1 MDIIISAFLFGLALI
16 ALQTEVTP
24 LWLDWPFVALCI
36 CLALARYTLS
46 NEKWCRDLRV
56 RLAAERSAQPYRAL
70 MLPLLRRVTRWRRP
84 PLAGPDTRW
93 LDFHARDAKAATHT
107 AYAWFGWTLLDFA
120 LLWAVLY
127 PLLLLLLQWV
137 VMGEGRLGTFAVLP
151 GWQSLIEPVGTLVA
165 LTLILILPRLAP
177 WELTNR
183 QVVIRISADWLP
195 ILVYTSAV
203 ALAVASAVASASA
216 PASAVAFAFAV
227 AFTATAA
234 VAVTVA
240 GTVALSV
247 AAALAVAIAVAFAGA
262 GTVADAF
269 AFAFAGAVA
278 STSAGVVAFAGAG
291 AGAFAVAFAVA
302 RAVAVATAR
311 LVRSGRAR
319 LAYGLMV
326 TIYVL
331 LTLSIPA
338 FLSFERMGDQV
349 RGVYLFLGLF
359 PLLNGV
365 FDFLSYGVT
374 LGLWRA
380 GLRRGG
386 IAPWVL
392 GFADIVAALLLFTA
406 LGAALILSVAVMNR
420 LAGVD
425 ILPLEPIFTD
435 LRSKPVTDQPWLASA
450 QAQYMWLYAM
460 LFSTLVPTL
469 IHAGL
474 SCLSLAQWAPAGLRR
489 RYVGWIDRRDESPW
503 AEIGVTVG
511 LGLTWFMSFM
521 LPLVGLGGLL
531 WLVQGAAPLV
541 GETYL
546 QVFELLARWLGQ
558 IDSIGPGYIPQ
569 GWGSPIEV

>member
-1 MDIIISAFLFGLALI
+1 MDIIISAFLFGLAFI

-46 NEKWCRDLRV
+46 NEKWCRDLRD

-84 PLAGPDTRW
+84 PVAGPDTGW
-93 LDFHARDAKAATHT
+93 LDFHARDAKAATRT
-107 AYAWFGWTLLDFA
+107 AYTWFGWTLFDFA
-120 LLWAVLY
+120 MLCAVMYPFIFLLVQWAFGGKGRFGEFVAMPQWSHWATPVAVLFALGGALRFVPSLRRHTIQWSAKGPDVIHLQHFTKPAVIAVLSAAFFWITGKSISFEFAIASTLALFCVTFLPGIVVSTY
-127 PLLLLLLQWV
+127 VLIGTLAFIVTAVSISGIIILYGMLTVPVFVAALIKRGHASLACVGYVIFAAGSVFIVSFFSLPLQTPS
-137 VMGEGRLGTFAVLP
+137 GERLGVL
-151 GWQSLIEPVGTLVA
+151 
-165 LTLILILPRLAP
+165 
-177 WELTNR
+177 
-183 QVVIRISADWLP
+183 
-195 ILVYTSAV
+195 
-203 ALAVASAVASASA
+203 
-216 PASAVAFAFAV
+216 
-227 AFTATAA
+227 
-234 VAVTVA
+234 
-240 GTVALSV
+240 
-247 AAALAVAIAVAFAGA
+247 
-262 GTVADAF
+262 
-269 AFAFAGAVA
+269 
-278 STSAGVVAFAGAG
+278 
-291 AGAFAVAFAVA
+291 
-302 RAVAVATAR
+302 
-311 LVRSGRAR
+311 
-319 LAYGLMV
+319 
-326 TIYVL
+326 
-331 LTLSIPA
+331 
-338 FLSFERMGDQV
+338 
-349 RGVYLFLGLF
+349 LFLGLF

-374 LGLWRA
+374 LGLWRV

-392 GFADIVAALLLFTA
+392 GFADIVAALFLFTA

-420 LAGVD
+420 LAGVH
-425 ILPLEPIFTD
+425 ILPLDPIFAD
-435 LRSKPVTDQPWLASA
+435 LRSKPIADQLWLASA

-511 LGLTWFMSFM
+511 LGLTWFLSFM
-521 LPLVGLGGLL
+521 LPLVALCGLL

-569 GWGSPIEV
+569 GWGSPVEV

>member
-1 MDIIISAFLFGLALI
+1 MDIIISAFLFGLAFI

-36 CLALARYTLS
+36 CLALARYTLA
-46 NEKWCRDLRV
+46 NEKWCRDLRN
-56 RLAAERSAQPYRAL
+56 RMAAERSAQPYRAL

-84 PLAGPDTRW
+84 QVAGPDTGW
-93 LDFHARDAKAATHT
+93 LDFHARDAKAATRT

-127 PLLLLLLQWV
+127 PVLLLLLQWV
-137 VMGEGRLGTFAVLP
+137 VMGEGRLGAFAVLP
-151 GWQSLIEPVGTLVA
+151 EWQSWIEPVGTSVA
-165 LTLILILPRLAP
+165 LTLVLIAP
-177 WELTNR
+177 KLEMWASASP
-183 QVVIRISADWLP
+183 QVFFRKVAGWLP
-195 ILVYTSAV
+195 ILAV
-203 ALAVASAVASASA
+203 AVTAAAAFAVTAAVTAAAPAAVAVTA
-216 PASAVAFAFAV
+216 AVAFAFAV
-227 AFTATAA
+227 AVTGAAPGAVTAA
-234 VAVTVA
+234 A
-240 GTVALSV
+240 
-247 AAALAVAIAVAFAGA
+247 AVAFA
-262 GTVADAF
+262 
-269 AFAFAGAVA
+269 
-278 STSAGVVAFAGAG
+278 
-291 AGAFAVAFAVA
+291 FAVTGAAPA
-302 RAVAVATAR
+302 ATAR
-311 LVRSGRAR
+311 LARSGRAR
-319 LAYGLMV
+319 LAYGLMM

-331 LTLSIPA
+331 LILSIPA
-338 FLSFERMGDQV
+338 FLSFERVNEQG

-374 LGLWRA
+374 LGLWRV

-406 LGAALILSVAVMNR
+406 LGAALILSIAVMNR

-425 ILPLEPIFTD
+425 ILPLDPIFAD
-435 LRSKPVTDQPWLASA
+435 LRSKPIADQPWLASA